1 MIIVSKFILPTSP
14 NTKIKQVIKILKIAI
29 KINLIASE
37 KSHEIVNNNCTNVIN
52 NIVLNKRNVISIV
65 EYLLELGITLDTLRD
80 LFINQIGIFFRT
92 RAELERVFEEYEIDS
107 IVKSLNYDVNTLDLI
122 EF

>member
-1 MIIVSKFILPTSP
+1 MEFLLQY
-14 NTKIKQVIKILKIAI
+14 NLK
-29 KINLIASE
+29 KDE
-37 KSHEIVNNNCTNVIN
+37 VDEIVNNNCTNVIN